1 MRALVVYESM
11 FGNTQQIARA
21 VADGL
26 STGMA
31 VDLVEVG
38 AAPTDIPGDV
48 DLLVVG
54 GPTHAFGMSRPTTRR
69 SAAEQAQGALV
80 SPGIGLREWLAAVR
94 NGSAAAAAFDT
105 QVNKTFLSGSAA
117 RAAARRLRGLGF
129 SIATP
134 ATGFYVT
141 GVPGP
146 LVEGELDRARQWGND
161 LAESFAVRT
170 V

>member
-26 STGMA
+26 STGMT

-38 AAPTDIPGDV
+38 AAPTDIPDDV

-54 GPTHAFGMSRPTTRR
+54 GPTHTFAMSRPATRR

-80 SPGIGLREWLAAVR
+80 SSGIGLREWLAAVR

-105 QVNKTFLSGSAA
+105 QVKSFFSGSAA
-117 RAAARRLRGLGF
+117 RVATRCLRGLGF

-141 GVPGP
+141 GTPGP

-161 LAESFAVRT
+161 LAESFAART